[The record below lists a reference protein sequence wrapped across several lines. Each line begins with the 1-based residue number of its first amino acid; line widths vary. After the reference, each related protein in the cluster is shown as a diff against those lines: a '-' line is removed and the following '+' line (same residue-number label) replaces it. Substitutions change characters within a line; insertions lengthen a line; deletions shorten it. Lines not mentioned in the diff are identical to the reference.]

1 MITDFTGGQVNAR
14 AVINCDPTK
23 GATGADSTGL
33 EYVINRSCFTN
44 PTGLGQIGSMPRNP
58 VRIPAIFNNDVAIFK
73 NIPIGEKRAFQLRW
87 EIYNIFNHAN
97 FDDIDGTLT
106 FGLIQ
111 NNPGGSGVACT
122 AAGNTCTAS
131 IQMTR
136 NTFGTPTTARTPRV
150 MQGSIRLNF

>member
-14 AVINCDPTK
+14 PSIVCDPTK
-23 GATGADSTGL
+23 GASGADATGL
-33 EYVINRSCFTN
+33 EYVVNRSCFAS

-58 VRIPAIFNNDVAIFK
+58 VRIPSIFNNDVAVFK
-73 NIPIGEKRAFQLRW
+73 NFPIGEKRQLQLRW

-97 FDDIDGTLT
+97 FDDIDGTLV
-106 FGLIQ
+106 FGLVQ
-111 NNPGGSGVACT
+111 SNQTGAACT
-122 AAGNTCTAS
+122 VAGNICSAS
-131 IQMTR
+131 VQMTR

>member
-14 AVINCDPTK
+14 AVINCDPTRNVS
-23 GATGADSTGL
+23 GADSTGL
-33 EYVINRSCFTN
+33 AYVINRSCFTN

-58 VRIPAIFNNDVAIFK
+58 VRIPAIFNNDVAVFK
-73 NIPIGEKRAFQLRW
+73 NFRIGEKRALQLRW

-106 FGLIQ
+106 FGLVQ
-111 NNPGGSGVACT
+111 NNPSGAACT
-122 AAGNTCTAS
+122 VAGNTCTAT

-136 NTFGTPTTARTPRV
+136 NTFGAPTTARTPRV